1 MNRSAKLTQMIKIY
15 TFKLVSFMINN
26 MTCGMFM
33 DDDLSEI
40 IGSHKSPKME
50 VNLNELF
57 FT

>member
-1 MNRSAKLTQMIKIY
+1 
-15 TFKLVSFMINN
+15 

-57 FT
+57 FYISASNDV